1 MGTRGTRA
9 RRDQP
14 SGADDVDLEATTDT
28 GGGFNLMKTRAGEW
42 LKYSVNVTTA
52 TGHEPPATVA
62 DSEAPTP
69 GDTGEASLSESA
81 GTRTLV
87 VNATNDF
94 GETIQLTASCAP

>member
-1 MGTRGTRA
+1 MNLTGNQRA
-9 RRDQP
+9 FSFQFP
-14 SGADDVDLEATTDT
+14 LELGPTTITDVTFHAGDLVPGSSTDA
-28 GGGFNLMKTRAGEW
+28 L
-42 LKYSVNVTTA
+42 YVSVNVTTA

-69 GDTGEASLSESA
+69 GDIGEASLSESA